1 MGEVLSL
8 DDNAGSSRPAVV
20 TAAGPGR
27 GEGSP
32 GRHRPHPFFDR
43 RELSLIMNI
52 YGLMV
57 ARGEWRD
64 YAIAQGRERCRFDVF
79 RKSSDVALFSVVKQP
94 SLARRQG
101 MYAVIGASGRIL
113 KRGHDL
119 AQVLRVFDKAK
130 LKPVD

>member
-1 MGEVLSL
+1 MGEILSL
-8 DDNAGSSRPAVV
+8 DENASAFRPA
-20 TAAGPGR
+20 AASAGPG
-27 GEGSP
+27 GGDGPS
-32 GRHRPHPFFDR
+32 GRHRQRPFFDR

-119 AQVLRVFDKAK
+119 AQVLRVFDKAR

>member
-20 TAAGPGR
+20 ATGSGR
-27 GEGSP
+27 SDGSS
-32 GRHRPHPFFDR
+32 GRHRSHPFFDR

>member
-1 MGEVLSL
+1 MGEILSL
-8 DDNAGSSRPAVV
+8 DENANASRPAAVS
-20 TAAGPGR
+20 ARPGR
-27 GEGSP
+27 GEGSS
-32 GRHRPHPFFDR
+32 GRQRPRPFFDR

-64 YAIAQGRERCRFDVF
+64 YAITQGRERCRFDVF
-79 RKSSDVALFSVVKQP
+79 RKSSDMALFSVIKQP